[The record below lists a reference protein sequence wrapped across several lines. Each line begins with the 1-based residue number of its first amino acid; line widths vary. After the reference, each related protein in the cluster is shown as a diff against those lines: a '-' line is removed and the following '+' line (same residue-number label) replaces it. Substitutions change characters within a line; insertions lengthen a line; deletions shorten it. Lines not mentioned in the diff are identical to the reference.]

1 MAIRKYTC
9 PPQSASGAGTFS
21 DDLVGFQL
29 VTGGGLTQGNFEFVT
44 SFNEKSDRTFTTG
57 NFSEPIT
64 LDSLGVESSIQ
75 SKRIVENNF
84 KVYPNFD
91 LSQITNFSLYGSM
104 VKRISTSVETIISF
118 FPAGLESTFLGI
130 NYVTGA
136 TAINISFDSVQNIT
150 TFDLDITRIRNP
162 FNIDFTV
169 SSTRNLSLLEIP
181 VSPLRDLSK
190 Q

>member
-1 MAIRKYTC
+1 MAVIKYTC

-44 SFNEKSDRTFTTG
+44 SFNEKSNRTFTTG

-64 LDSLGVESSIQ
+64 LDSLGIESSIQ

-118 FPAGLESTFLGI
+118 FIKKL
-130 NYVTGA
+130 
-136 TAINISFDSVQNIT
+136 
-150 TFDLDITRIRNP
+150 
-162 FNIDFTV
+162 
-169 SSTRNLSLLEIP
+169 
-181 VSPLRDLSK
+181 
-190 Q
+190 